1 MMGYHLNWET
11 EAFGDIEWLL
21 PGPTLVTG
29 GPGKEPGQLH
39 QPSGDCFS
47 SPKALSAA
55 RVMLFIVT
63 DQ

>member
-21 PGPTLVTG
+21 PGPTLVSG

-47 SPKALSAA
+47 SPKPLSAA
-55 RVMLFIVT
+55 LSDVVHC
-63 DQ
+63 D